1 MENEYTIP
9 IELAIDDIMAETGL
23 EEELLE
29 YNSIIDDSKRY
40 FDVMGATLNVA
51 NECDR
56 TPYTIMKANN
66 DIKNIAN
73 GIGLDPNIVSFGMLG
88 LEEYER
94 FTTEQNVIAFE
105 NVVVNFILLLIDKLK
120 ITFQKAGLLFKNI
133 YTKILVATSNVSK
146 RAETARVRLK
156 SYGTTVSSELSKR
169 ERENII
175 NHIGVVLA
183 ANNISND
190 NALSSSLA
198 EYLNLISD
206 YRQQG
211 NMINGMDKLK
221 DYVLKKNNSL
231 TSEEVTA
238 SYKELETVINTI
250 NTDGVSYNKYIN
262 IFIEEVSKSNII
274 SGTLLRPVFIS
285 AYGVDIK
292 VFGFDK
298 TSDEIMPKIE
308 SVTIDDDRLDKL
320 NVFIPNVST
329 IEKILDSVVMA
340 TGKTKT
346 LYDQYHN
353 QMKTIEQHFEDI
365 KHYKDSHKELN
376 PETSKYFTMLY
387 EYGRLI
393 GTRIKLDSII
403 GQIRGTKNTLVCCEL
418 YINKYRK

>member
-1 MENEYTIP
+1 MDDGYIIP

-156 SYGTTVSSELSKR
+156 SYGTVVSSELSKR
-169 ERENII
+169 ERKNII

-190 NALSSSLA
+190 NALSSSLV

-211 NMINGMDKLK
+211 NMING
-221 DYVLKKNNSL
+221 
-231 TSEEVTA
+231 
-238 SYKELETVINTI
+238 
-250 NTDGVSYNKYIN
+250 
-262 IFIEEVSKSNII
+262 
-274 SGTLLRPVFIS
+274 
-285 AYGVDIK
+285 
-292 VFGFDK
+292 
-298 TSDEIMPKIE
+298 
-308 SVTIDDDRLDKL
+308 
-320 NVFIPNVST
+320 
-329 IEKILDSVVMA
+329 
-340 TGKTKT
+340 
-346 LYDQYHN
+346 
-353 QMKTIEQHFEDI
+353 
-365 KHYKDSHKELN
+365 
-376 PETSKYFTMLY
+376 
-387 EYGRLI
+387 
-393 GTRIKLDSII
+393 
-403 GQIRGTKNTLVCCEL
+403 
-418 YINKYRK
+418 